1 MTSRDRFPERI
12 KISLVKTVAEDRSL
26 AVIRTLTIVKP
37 DGVEQNNI
45 GDIVRAFEQNQ
56 FKIVAMKMLR
66 LTKSQAE
73 GFYAVHREKPFFE
86 SLTNFMTS
94 GRVVVMVLEAENVI
108 ERLRRLMG
116 ATNPANAEP
125 GTIRNQFAT
134 SIERNVIHGSDSTE
148 TAAFEISYFFNQMEL
163 LS

>member
-1 MTSRDRFPERI
+1 M
-12 KISLVKTVAEDRSL
+12 

-56 FKIVAMKMLR
+56 FRIVAMKMLR
-66 LTKSQAE
+66 LSKPQAE
-73 GFYAVHREKPFFE
+73 GFYAVHRERPFFE
-86 SLTNFMTS
+86 SLTTFMTS

-108 ERLRRLMG
+108 ERLRNLMG

-125 GTIRNQFAT
+125 GTIRKQFAT
-134 SIERNVIHGSDSTE
+134 SIERNVIHGSDAPE
-148 TAAFEISYFFNQMEL
+148 TAAFEIAYFFNQMEL

>member
-1 MTSRDRFPERI
+1 M
-12 KISLVKTVAEDRSL
+12 

-56 FKIVAMKMLR
+56 FRIVAMKMLR
-66 LTKSQAE
+66 LSKPQAE
-73 GFYAVHREKPFFE
+73 GFYAVHRERPFFE
-86 SLTNFMTS
+86 SLTTFMTS

-108 ERLRRLMG
+108 ERLRNLMG
-116 ATNPANAEP
+116 ATNPADAQP
-125 GTIRNQFAT
+125 GTIRKQFAT
-134 SIERNVIHGSDSTE
+134 SVERNVIHGSDAPE
-148 TAAFEISYFFNQMEL
+148 TAAFEIAYFFNQMEL